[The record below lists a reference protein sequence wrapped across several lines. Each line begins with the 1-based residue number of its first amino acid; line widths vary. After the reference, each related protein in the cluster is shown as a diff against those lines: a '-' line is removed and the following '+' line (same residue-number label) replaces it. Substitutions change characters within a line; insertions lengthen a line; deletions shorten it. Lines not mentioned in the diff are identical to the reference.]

1 MTKFGSPFQ
10 NGSLSSLLMGI
21 MMVGVI
27 MYFYLASSERS
38 PVFLILVIMA
48 TLSTIGTY
56 FKYKQQ
62 SRQQKK

>member
-1 MTKFGSPFQ
+1 
-10 NGSLSSLLMGI
+10 MGI